1 MLNRSS
7 NATIALL
14 GHEYGVLPS
23 VFCSDNGPENVN
35 HEVGGWLEAHKVI
48 HLKNLPYTP
57 QHNAWSERGM
67 GELKGAVELGKGAVF
82 RSHEEAAALLDLA
95 WRRVDRETPRKVLSW
110 RTREV
115 AYEGMATCYT
125 PSSHAGF
132 YRTARSA
139 VEKAVRGAS
148 TARARRRA
156 ERGAIYA
163 TLDGYGLVKRT
174 RGGVP
179 LEASKAT
186 D

>member
-1 MLNRSS
+1 MRLLFNLLRLFLASR
-7 NATIALL
+7 ATLAL
-14 GHEYGVLPS
+14 
-23 VFCSDNGPENVN
+23 EN
-35 HEVGGWLEAHKVI
+35 LA
-48 HLKNLPYTP
+48 LRQ

-82 RSHEEAAALLDLA
+82 RSHEEAAALLDLG

-110 RTREV
+110 RSREV
-115 AYEGMATCYT
+115 AYEGMTSCYDAIR
-125 PSSHAGF
+125 HAGF

-139 VEKAVRGAS
+139 VEQAVQGAN
-148 TARARRRA
+148 TARAPRRA

-163 TLDGYGLVKRT
+163 TLERLGLVKRT